1 MKTTSFI
8 SLAVSIIAVLVLL
21 ENRAQTQESHPRAR
35 YEYASVRF
43 MGGENVVVV
52 WPDGKV
58 EQLSKLQPTKR
69 PGIADQRLYYFTI
82 ALNLLSQKG
91 FEPAAIPSV
100 EPKADDL
107 FMRRLVQN

>member
-1 MKTTSFI
+1 MKDASLI
-8 SLAVSIIAVLVLL
+8 SVAAVMIAVLFFVQ
-21 ENRAQTQESHPRAR
+21 NRARTEEQRPSAR

-43 MGGENVVVV
+43 MGGEKAVIV

-58 EQLSKLQPTKR
+58 ESLATLHSAKR
-69 PGIADQRLYYFTI
+69 PDIADQRLYYFTI

-100 EPKADDL
+100 EPKPDDL
-107 FMRRLVQN
+107 FMRRRIPN